1 LQSQIPAELETEKKM
16 ADEFFFESVDSA
28 LKRFPDELWVAKGK
42 PKLWVK
48 LYDADGITV
57 WRDLGYGLIR
67 LRTSEGVAEGK
78 EQVSV
83 GRTFALCRDQKV
95 EVYVRDPDLSISPEE
110 DTLELDLEAELL
122 LPEGEGDLEFT
133 LEEE

>member
-1 LQSQIPAELETEKKM
+1 M
-16 ADEFFFESVDSA
+16 ADEFFFDNVDSA

-48 LYDADGITV
+48 LHDADGITV

-67 LRTSEGVAEGK
+67 LRTPDGVAEGR

-83 GRTFALCRDQKV
+83 GSTFAICRDQKV
-95 EVYVRDPDLSISPEE
+95 EVYVRDAAQGISPEE
-110 DTLELDLEAELL
+110 DTLELDLEAEVV
-122 LPEGEGDLEFT
+122 LPEGEEDLEFT
-133 LEEE
+133 LDDEEPRGR